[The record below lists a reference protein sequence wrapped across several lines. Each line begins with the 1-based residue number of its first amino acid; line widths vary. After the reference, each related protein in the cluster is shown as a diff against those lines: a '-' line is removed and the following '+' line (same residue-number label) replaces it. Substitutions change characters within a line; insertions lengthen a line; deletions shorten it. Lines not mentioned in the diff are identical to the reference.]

1 MFTNLTAFMAIPE
14 RKEREREEIR
24 KKILDAAHTLFERL
38 GYEAVTMRAVAE
50 AIEYSPAT
58 IYLHFENKDALVEEL
73 CKRDFSVLLGQMAQ
87 APLPKDPVARLRAIG
102 EVYAQFGLR
111 NPNHYRFMFMSM
123 TAGKFNPQRDRQ
135 DPGQQTF
142 SLLRVCV
149 EDLMADGVIP
159 RGDVDE
165 VGHVLWATLHG
176 AVALLI
182 TYRGDQFPY
191 KPVSPKFL
199 EHVMDTTLAGL
210 RALPFDG
217 PATIH

>member
-1 MFTNLTAFMAIPE
+1 
-14 RKEREREEIR
+14 
-24 KKILDAAHTLFERL
+24 
-38 GYEAVTMRAVAE
+38 MRAVAE

-73 CKRDFSVLLGQMAQ
+73 CKRDFSVLLGQMAG
-87 APLPKDPVARLRAIG
+87 APLPRDPVERLRALG
-102 EVYAQFGLR
+102 RVYAQFGLQ
-111 NPNHYRFMFMSM
+111 NPNHYRFMFM
-123 TAGKFNPQRDRQ
+123 TAAKFIPQQDRQ

-142 SLLRVCV
+142 GLLRSCV
-149 EDLMADGVIP
+149 EDLMAEGVIP

-182 TYRGDQFPY
+182 TYRADQFPY
-191 KPVSPKFL
+191 KPVSPRFL
-199 EHVMDTTLAGL
+199 DRVMDTTLAGL
-210 RALPFDG
+210 RASAGED